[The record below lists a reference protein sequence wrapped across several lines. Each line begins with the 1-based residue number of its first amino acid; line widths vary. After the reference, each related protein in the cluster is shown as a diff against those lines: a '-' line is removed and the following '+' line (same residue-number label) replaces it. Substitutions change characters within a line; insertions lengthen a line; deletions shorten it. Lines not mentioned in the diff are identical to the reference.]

1 MFSPLEQFE
10 VIPLIPIY
18 FLYYDISITNVTI
31 SLLFIVVTIIHLGLF
46 NLAGLAGAIIPYNS
60 QLVIEKIFAFIV
72 ELINQQIG
80 AKHTHLLPIFSM
92 VFVFILFSNLLGL
105 IPFGFTPTAQI
116 IITFL
121 IAFSFNLGF
130 IFLGLILHGYRFFL
144 LFIHEAP
151 LVLVPLITVIEILSY
166 SLRTFSLSIR
176 LFANMM
182 AGHTLL
188 HILGSF
194 VLMFFKKSHF
204 LLALFPFALVLAI
217 FILELGIA
225 FLQSYVFIVLLAIY
239 LAEILEFNH

>member
-1 MFSPLEQFE
+1 
-10 VIPLIPIY
+10 
-18 FLYYDISITNVTI
+18 
-31 SLLFIVVTIIHLGLF
+31 
-46 NLAGLAGAIIPYNS
+46 
-60 QLVIEKIFAFIV
+60 
-72 ELINQQIG
+72 
-80 AKHTHLLPIFSM
+80 LLPIFSV
-92 VFVFILFSNLLGL
+92 VFFFILFSNLLGL

-130 IFLGLILHGYRFFL
+130 IFLGIILHGHRFFL
-144 LFIHEAP
+144 LFVHEAP
-151 LVLVPLITVIEILSY
+151 LILVPLITIIEILSY

-194 VLMFFKKSHF
+194 VLMFFKNSYYI
-204 LLALFPFALVLAI
+204 LALFPFALVLAI
-217 FILELGIA
+217 FVLELGIA

>member
-1 MFSPLEQFE
+1 MDS
-10 VIPLIPIY
+10 V
-18 FLYYDISITNVTI
+18 
-31 SLLFIVVTIIHLGLF
+31 
-46 NLAGLAGAIIPYNS
+46 
-60 QLVIEKIFAFIV
+60 
-72 ELINQQIG
+72 
-80 AKHTHLLPIFSM
+80 
-92 VFVFILFSNLLGL
+92 
-105 IPFGFTPTAQI
+105 
-116 IITFL
+116 
-121 IAFSFNLGF
+121 
-130 IFLGLILHGYRFFL
+130 FFL

-151 LVLVPLITVIEILSY
+151 LILVPLITVIEILSY